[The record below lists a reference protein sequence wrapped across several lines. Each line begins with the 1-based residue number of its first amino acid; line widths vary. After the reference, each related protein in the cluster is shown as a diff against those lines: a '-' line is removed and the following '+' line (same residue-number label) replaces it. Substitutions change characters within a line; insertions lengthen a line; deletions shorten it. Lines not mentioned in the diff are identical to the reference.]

1 MNDTPAPNTKKPD
14 NQKLEIG
21 DDLPDF
27 ILPMMEASRQFIQ
40 NEHNLFA
47 RLKTFRP
54 TRIMRGQADFSITV
68 PADFSEGASASGE
81 RVIHGG
87 IFTILL
93 DTILA
98 YTVWT
103 RLDQF
108 MPIATI
114 NLKTDYLGHAEPEQ
128 AIKVMAHCE
137 GIADDVAFCSG
148 KAVCAETGD
157 VIALAEGTFM
167 VGTKGRS
174 SASRL

>member
-1 MNDTPAPNTKKPD
+1 MSETPAPPDDKKI
-14 NQKLEIG
+14 EIG

-40 NEHNLFA
+40 KEHNLFA
-47 RLKTFRP
+47 RLKTFKP
-54 TRIMRGQADFSITV
+54 TRIMRGRADFSITV
-68 PADFSEGASASGE
+68 PADFSEGT
-81 RVIHGG
+81 VIHGG

-103 RLDQF
+103 RLDRF

-128 AIKVMAHCE
+128 AIRVMAECE

-167 VGTKGRS
+167 LGTKGRS

>member
-1 MNDTPAPNTKKPD
+1 MSDTPAPNAQQPD
-14 NQKLEIG
+14 DQKLEIG

-40 NEHNLFA
+40 QEHNLFA

-68 PADFSEGASASGE
+68 PADFSEGN
-81 RVIHGG
+81 VVHGG

-103 RLDQF
+103 RLDKF

-148 KAVCAETGD
+148 KAVCAGTGD